1 MPIKSRK
8 STHDNYSSK
17 RRIAF
22 VMIRLGLRTILR
34 MSASFAVSRIRAPC
48 NRHNYRILKAN
59 NTSLA
64 NRKRHRNNGI
74 YKLTCSMFLSVVGVN
89 VDVVLVGTPLW
100 IPSNETS
107 CNDTNIHKAF
117 D

>member
-1 MPIKSRK
+1 MEYV
-8 STHDNYSSK
+8 TE
-17 RRIAF
+17 
-22 VMIRLGLRTILR
+22 
-34 MSASFAVSRIRAPC
+34 
-48 NRHNYRILKAN
+48 
-59 NTSLA
+59 
-64 NRKRHRNNGI
+64 

-107 CNDTNIHKAF
+107 CKMKQLQKKTHTF